1 MSTLNHETE
10 MCKMK
15 KNKKIIKTPGHQYGP
30 ENAVLFLDRSVLGQA
45 TDGDEKPYGGQWSG
59 QLK

>member
-1 MSTLNHETE
+1 
-10 MCKMK
+10 MCKIK

-30 ENAVLFLDRSVLGQA
+30 ENAALFLDRSVLGQA